1 MAHTKTI
8 LLVDDDILLT
18 RLMSVVLCNA
28 GFKTII
34 SHDGQDALDVACRWP
49 TAIDLIIMDVSM
61 PHMDGVEAVCHL
73 RDDPRTACIP
83 ILMCTGHA
91 DEDTPD
97 HSPALGIKSV
107 DYIIKPFRMSQLVLQ
122 VRSILER
129 DL

>member
-34 SHDGQDALDVACRWP
+34 SHDGQDALDVACRWA
-49 TAIDLIIMDVSM
+49 TAIDLIIMDISM
-61 PHMDGVEAVCHL
+61 PHMDGVETVCRL

-83 ILMCTGHA
+83 ILMCTGRT
-91 DEDTPD
+91 DEDAPEHNPT
-97 HSPALGIKSV
+97 LVRKGV